1 MDKVVSTTSEKT
13 VIRRRV
19 PLGETD
25 FGPAFGTA
33 MISGFVSLVGV
44 AMPLN
49 VTAGLDIGLSFLAAG
64 GTTVGAVSAAVAIM
78 YALEVDSDLHRYTKD
93 RKSCFKEVMKSVA
106 NMALPFGQ
114 RWQVG
119 ETANVNLS
127 TRKPVDSLAS
137 VHYDARSNGNHE
149 VKTYTKFT
157 PLGVY
162 IEQEI
167 SAQPIAVWDNAFEST
182 KEVHKFDNEK
192 AQLEAKEKKILL

>member
-1 MDKVVSTTSEKT
+1 MDRVVSTTSEKT

-25 FGPAFGTA
+25 FSPAVITA
-33 MISGFVSLVGV
+33 LISGFVSTIGV

-49 VTAGLDIGLSFLAAG
+49 LVARIDIGLSFLAAG
-64 GTTVGAVSAAVAIM
+64 GTTLGAVAAAVGIM
-78 YALEVDSDLHRYTKD
+78 YAVEVDDDTDYYAKNKKTG
-93 RKSCFKEVMKSVA
+93 FKQIMKSVA

-114 RWQVG
+114 RWQIG
-119 ETANVNLS
+119 DTAKINLS
-127 TRKPVDSLAS
+127 TRKPVDSLAT

-192 AQLEAKEKKILL
+192 AQLEAKAKKILL